1 MKIRWRSWESV
12 TGKSSKNLGE
22 GRRPRSFIRH
32 PSVTSVACS
41 HACKGLKKKRK
52 QTTGTTKAQ
61 APLAPVAPV
70 AALAALAALAACILH
85 SEFQFDSVC
94 QSDGPS
100 ACSFCQA
107 FRNQSQ
113 KSQSKWSGGL
123 GTWNTSSSRC
133 QAQGAQCYSC
143 YIYNIYIYILVVV
156 FLCYSYVL
164 TGLISFDEVS
174 TCRVARP
181 EQGLQSV
188 WTLRE
193 IKNNQDGGVPG
204 KVLYN
209 DLN

>member
-1 MKIRWRSWESV
+1 MGASEPETLQVQGVK
-12 TGKSSKNLGE
+12 
-22 GRRPRSFIRH
+22 
-32 PSVTSVACS
+32 
-41 HACKGLKKKRK
+41 LKE
-52 QTTGTTKAQ
+52 
-61 APLAPVAPV
+61 LNVIHV
-70 AALAALAALAACILH
+70 ICI
-85 SEFQFDSVC
+85 
-94 QSDGPS
+94 
-100 ACSFCQA
+100 
-107 FRNQSQ
+107 
-113 KSQSKWSGGL
+113 
-123 GTWNTSSSRC
+123 
-133 QAQGAQCYSC
+133 
-143 YIYNIYIYILVVV
+143 IYIYILVVV